1 MKNPM
6 KRLVP
11 LALAT
16 AAIGGLAACG
26 SDGGNTV
33 AGAFQLVPNAPAG
46 YADLSGE
53 AKLTREDDG
62 TVASLQL
69 SGLQPD
75 TEYVAHIHAGVCDQ
89 PDPGGPHFKF
99 NPSGGDEPPNE
110 IHLMFTSTAE
120 GTGEAEASN
129 DQRVPDGEGQSM
141 VVHLA
146 DSGDDGHSDAM
157 SEGDSMQHES
167 GAMAESGQ
175 AMSHGDAMSGDGH
188 EGHSH
193 APKIACADL
202 GDGGSAATT
211 TVTEQTT
218 SKASVPTIVV
228 RGAKPVGG
236 VKELEYS
243 SGDEIRFR
251 VRSDVADEI
260 HVHGYDLMKDV
271 EAGGTVAFDF
281 PADIEGVFE
290 VELEGRGVQLAE
302 LRVNP

>member
-1 MKNPM
+1 MENPM

-26 SDGGNTV
+26 SDDGNTV
-33 AGAFQLVPNAPAG
+33 TGAFQPVSDPPAG

-62 TVASLQL
+62 SVASLQL

-99 NPSGGDEPPNE
+99 DPSGSDEPPNE
-110 IHLMFTSTAE
+110 IHLMFTSTGN

-141 VVHLA
+141 VVHLV

-167 GAMAESGQ
+167 GAMEESGQ
-175 AMSHGDAMSGDGH
+175 AMGQGGAMSGDGH
-188 EGHSH
+188 ESHSH

-202 GDGGSAATT
+202 GDGGATATT
-211 TVTEQTT
+211 TTEQTT
-218 SKASVPTIVV
+218 AKATVPTIVV

-236 VKELEYS
+236 VRGLEYS
-243 SGDEIRFR
+243 SGDTIRFR

-271 EAGGTVAFDF
+271 EAGGTVSFDF

-290 VELEGRGVQLAE
+290 VEMEDRGAQLAE